1 MRSPSSSVPFVGA
14 ALLALSLASGPLAAQ
29 APPSVLVRPA
39 PAEAAEAPAPVSD
52 SFAIVGARVFDGVRL
67 HPQATLVVEGGR
79 IRALGRQVAVPE
91 SFPVIDGRGMTV
103 LPGMIDAHSHA
114 LVRGDLE
121 RALQFGV
128 TTELDM
134 WNRRGFV
141 AAMKREQERTGA
153 PYRADLY
160 SAINPATVREGYP
173 YNFTPEVE
181 RPTLNSAADAD
192 RFVGERFDEGSDYI
206 KVMMEDGSEA
216 GFSVPFLSR
225 AMLRGITEAAHR
237 RGRMAVAHVTE
248 KNHAR
253 NLLEDGID
261 GLEHVFL
268 DEVIDPA
275 MLQLAVQKKVFVVAT
290 LAVEESFV
298 TTAGGEALIADPDLG
313 PWLTEEEKASLLTPG
328 PPSPLTLENLE
339 IAKENVRYLHGAGVP
354 ILTGSDT
361 PTHGITIHRDLELL
375 VEAGLSP
382 RDALAGATS
391 AAAKAFGLNDRGRL
405 APGLRA
411 DLWMVEGDPT
421 ANIKAT
427 RAIRR
432 VWKGGVEVERQL
444 PGAAPGH

>member
-1 MRSPSSSVPFVGA
+1 
-14 ALLALSLASGPLAAQ
+14 
-29 APPSVLVRPA
+29 
-39 PAEAAEAPAPVSD
+39 
-52 SFAIVGARVFDGVRL
+52 
-67 HPQATLVVEGGR
+67 VVEDGR
-79 IRALGRQVAVPE
+79 IRAVGRNVAVPE
-91 SFPVIDGRGMTV
+91 GLPVIDGQGMTV
-103 LPGMIDAHSHA
+103 LPGMIDAHAHA
-114 LVRGDLE
+114 QVRENLE

-173 YNFTPEVE
+173 YNFTPDVVE
-181 RPTLNSAADAD
+181 RPTLYSAAEAD
-192 RFVGERFDEGSDYI
+192 RFVRERFDEGSDYI
-206 KVMMEDGSEA
+206 KIMMEDGSEA

-225 AMLRGITEAAHR
+225 PMLRGLTEAAHR
-237 RGRMAVAHVTE
+237 RGRLAVAHVTE
-248 KNHAR
+248 KAHAR

-261 GLEHVFL
+261 GLVHVFV

-275 MLQLAVQKKVFVVAT
+275 MLQLAVQRKVFVVAT
-290 LAVEESFV
+290 LAVEEAFV
-298 TTAGGEALIADPDLG
+298 TTAGGAELIADPDLG
-313 PWLTEEEKASLLTPG
+313 PWLTEEEKASLLTPA
-328 PPSPLTLENLE
+328 PPTPLTLENVE
-339 IAKENVRYLHGAGVP
+339 IAKRNVRFLHGAGVP

-361 PTHGITIHRDLELL
+361 PTHGVTIHRDLELL

-382 RDALAGATS
+382 RDALVGATS
-391 AAAKAFGLNDRGRL
+391 AAAKAFGLDDRGRL

-421 ANIKAT
+421 TQIKAT

-444 PGAAPGH
+444 PAAAPAH